1 MPSDRANTVPMT
13 KYVARK
19 GVLSGAN
26 SFMAV
31 SAAVLVI
38 AFLALTIFNLELAD
52 KAYVGLQRL
61 ISTRLAGYFAWVVTL
76 IAGFSLLLAISPFGA
91 VKLGSDDEQPAFGH
105 FSWFAM
111 LFSAGVGTGILFW
124 SVAEP
129 IIHYQGN
136 PLIDLAGIEPNTEA
150 AAIVAQRI
158 TLFHWGI
165 HGWAIYAVIGLCLG
179 YFSYRKGLPLSVRS
193 ALYPMLGNRIYGPLG
208 HAIDLLAIFSTVF
221 GIATSLGL
229 GASQMTAGLK
239 YLFGIEVSALNQLI
253 LIIVVSAIAT
263 LSAVSGV
270 RRGIRRLSEF
280 NIWLSLVLIGFVLL
294 AGPTVTVIWSFL
306 AGTADYLTQ
315 FIPMGVWV
323 DPDKSSAW
331 QGTWTIF
338 YWGWWIA
345 WGPFV
350 GMFMARISRGRTIR
364 QYLFGAL
371 ITPTIAGFFWLC
383 VFGATALSIEQAGV
397 GGLIEVVNTDMTA
410 ALFKTIE
417 LLDIEWATWAIVLLS
432 TILIVT
438 WFVTSSDSGTLVICT
453 MLSMG
458 DTRPPQKFRVF
469 WGMAV
474 GLVAG
479 TLLLAGGLQTLQA
492 ASTIIAVPFSVVILL
507 MIVGL
512 SKSLWQTEMPRYS

>member
-1 MPSDRANTVPMT
+1 MT
-13 KYVARK
+13 EYVAKK
-19 GVLSGAN
+19 GILSGVNA
-26 SFMAV
+26 FMAIT
-31 SAAVLVI
+31 SAALVTV
-38 AFLALTIFNLELAD
+38 FLAFTISNLELAD
-52 KAYVGLQRL
+52 KVYVGLQRL
-61 ISTRLAGYFAWVVTL
+61 ISTELAAYFVWVVTA
-76 IAGFSLLLAISPFGA
+76 IAGFSLILAVSPFGSI
-91 VKLGSDDEQPAFGH
+91 KLGRTDERPAFGV

-129 IIHYQGN
+129 MIHYQGN
-136 PLIDLAGIEPNTEA
+136 PFILYAGIEPNTEA
-150 AAIVAQRI
+150 AANVALRI

-165 HGWAIYAVIGLCLG
+165 HGWAIYTVIGLCLA
-179 YFSYRKGLPLSVRS
+179 YFSYRKQLPLSVRS
-193 ALYPMLGNRIYGPLG
+193 AMYPLIGKRMYGPLG
-208 HAIDLLAIFSTVF
+208 HAIDLLAIFATVF

-229 GASQMTAGLK
+229 GASQMNGGLS
-239 YLFGIEVSALNQLI
+239 YLFGIETSASNQVI
-253 LIIVVSAIAT
+253 LIVVVSAIAT
-263 LSAVSGV
+263 ISAVSGV

-280 NIWLSLVLIGFVLL
+280 NIWLSLVLIGFVLA
-294 AGPTVTVIWSFL
+294 AGPTAVAIWSFL
-306 AGTADYLTQ
+306 AGTADYLVE
-315 FIPMGVWV
+315 FVPMGVWV
-323 DPDKSSAW
+323 DPDKSSGW

-364 QYLFGAL
+364 QYLIGAL
-371 ITPTIAGFFWLC
+371 IAPTIAGFFWLS
-383 VFGATALSIEQAGV
+383 VFGATAMNIEQAGV
-397 GGLIEVVNTDMTA
+397 GGLVEVVNTDMTS

-417 LLDIEWATWAIVLLS
+417 LLGVEWATWAMVFLA

-458 DTRPPQKFRVF
+458 HIQPPRNFRIF

-479 TLLLAGGLQTLQA
+479 ALLLAGGLQTLQA
-492 ASTIIAVPFSVVILL
+492 ASTTIALPFSVVILL
-507 MIVGL
+507 MMLGL
-512 SKSLWQTEMPRYS
+512 SKSLWQTEKRFYY

>member
-1 MPSDRANTVPMT
+1 MT
-13 KYVARK
+13 DYVAKK
-19 GVLSGAN
+19 GILSGAN
-26 SFMAV
+26 SFMAIT
-31 SAAVLVI
+31 AAALVM
-38 AFLALTIFNLELAD
+38 AFLVFTIFNLELAD

-61 ISTRLAGYFAWVVTL
+61 ISTRLATYFVWLVTA
-76 IAGFSLLLAISPFGA
+76 IAGFALLVALSPFGA
-91 VKLGSDDEQPAFGH
+91 VKLGGDDEQPAFGY

-129 IIHYQGN
+129 MIHYQGN
-136 PLIDLAGIEPNTEA
+136 PFIELAGIEPNTEA
-150 AAIVAQRI
+150 AAMVAQRI

-165 HGWAIYAVIGLCLG
+165 HGWAIYAVIGLCLA

-193 ALYPMLGNRIYGPLG
+193 AMYPLLGNRIYGPLG

-229 GASQMTAGLK
+229 GASQMNGGLN
-239 YLFGIEVSALNQLI
+239 YLFGIEISALNQVI

-270 RRGIRRLSEF
+270 QRGIRRLSEF
-280 NIWLSLVLIGFVLL
+280 NIWLSLVLIGFVLV
-294 AGPTVTVIWSFL
+294 AGPTVTLIWSFL
-306 AGTADYLTQ
+306 VGTADYLME
-315 FIPMGVWV
+315 FVPMGVWV
-323 DPDKSSAW
+323 DPDKSSGW
-331 QGTWTIF
+331 QGAWTIF

-364 QYLFGAL
+364 QYMFGTL
-371 ITPTIAGFFWLC
+371 IAPTIAGFFWLC
-383 VFGATALSIEQAGV
+383 VFGATAFNIEQAGV
-397 GGLIEVVNTDMTA
+397 GGLVEVVNTDMTA

-417 LLDIEWATWAIVLLS
+417 FLDVGWATWAMVLLS
-432 TILIVT
+432 TVLIVT

-453 MLSMG
+453 MLSIG
-458 DTRPPQKFRVF
+458 DTRPPRKFRIF

-479 TLLLAGGLQTLQA
+479 ALLLAGGLQTLQA
-492 ASTIIAVPFSVVILL
+492 ASTAIAVPFSVVIML

-512 SKSLWQTEMPRYS
+512 SKSLWQTEPRRYS

>member
-1 MPSDRANTVPMT
+1 MT
-13 KYVARK
+13 EYVTKK
-19 GVLSGAN
+19 GILSGAN
-26 SFMAV
+26 SFMAIT
-31 SAAVLVI
+31 AAALVMV
-38 AFLALTIFNLELAD
+38 FLAFTIFNLELAD

-61 ISTRLAGYFAWVVTL
+61 ISTRLATYFVWLVTA
-76 IAGFSLLLAISPFGA
+76 IAGFALLVALSPFGA
-91 VKLGSDDEQPAFGH
+91 VKLGGDDEQPAFGY

-129 IIHYQGN
+129 MIHYQGN
-136 PLIDLAGIEPNTEA
+136 PFIELAGIEPNTEA

-165 HGWAIYAVIGLCLG
+165 HGWAIYAVIGLCLA

-193 ALYPMLGNRIYGPLG
+193 TMYPLLGNRIYGPLG

-229 GASQMTAGLK
+229 GASQMNGGLN
-239 YLFGIEVSALNQLI
+239 YLFGIEISALNQVI

-280 NIWLSLVLIGFVLL
+280 NIWLSLVLIAFVLA
-294 AGPTVTVIWSFL
+294 AGPTVTLIWSFL
-306 AGTADYLTQ
+306 VGTADYLMEFVT
-315 FIPMGVWV
+315 MGVWV
-323 DPDKSSAW
+323 DPDKSSGW

-364 QYLFGAL
+364 QYLFGTL
-371 ITPTIAGFFWLC
+371 IVPTIAGFFWLC
-383 VFGATALSIEQAGV
+383 VFGATAFNIEQTGV
-397 GGLIEVVNTDMTA
+397 GGLVEVVNTDMTA

-417 LLDIEWATWAIVLLS
+417 FLDVEWATWTMVLLS

-453 MLSMG
+453 MLSIG
-458 DTRPPQKFRVF
+458 DTRPPRKFRIF

-479 TLLLAGGLQTLQA
+479 ALLLAGGLQTLQA
-492 ASTIIAVPFSVVILL
+492 ASTAIAVPFSVVILL
-507 MIVGL
+507 MMVGL
-512 SKSLWQTEMPRYS
+512 SKSLWQTETRRYR

>member
-1 MPSDRANTVPMT
+1 MT
-13 KYVARK
+13 EYVTKK
-19 GVLSGAN
+19 GILSGAN
-26 SFMAV
+26 SFMAIT
-31 SAAVLVI
+31 AAALIMVFLV
-38 AFLALTIFNLELAD
+38 FTIFNLELAD

-61 ISTRLAGYFAWVVTL
+61 ISTRLATYFVWLVTA
-76 IAGFSLLLAISPFGA
+76 IAGFALLVALSPFGA
-91 VKLGSDDEQPAFGH
+91 VKLGGDDEQPAFGY

-129 IIHYQGN
+129 MIHYQGN
-136 PLIDLAGIEPNTEA
+136 PFIELAGIEPNTEA

-165 HGWAIYAVIGLCLG
+165 HGWAIYAVIGLCLA

-193 ALYPMLGNRIYGPLG
+193 TMYPLLGNRIYGPLG

-229 GASQMTAGLK
+229 GASQMNGGLN
-239 YLFGIEVSALNQLI
+239 YLFGIEISALNQVI

-280 NIWLSLVLIGFVLL
+280 NIWLSLVLIAFVLA
-294 AGPTVTVIWSFL
+294 AGPTVTLIWSFL
-306 AGTADYLTQ
+306 VGTADYLMEFVT
-315 FIPMGVWV
+315 MGVWV
-323 DPDKSSAW
+323 DPDKSSGW

-364 QYLFGAL
+364 QYLFGTL
-371 ITPTIAGFFWLC
+371 IVPTIAGFFWLC
-383 VFGATALSIEQAGV
+383 VFGATAFNIEQTGV
-397 GGLIEVVNTDMTA
+397 GGLVEVVNTDMTA

-417 LLDIEWATWAIVLLS
+417 FLDVEWATWTMVLLS

-453 MLSMG
+453 MLSIG
-458 DTRPPQKFRVF
+458 DTRPPRKFRIF

-479 TLLLAGGLQTLQA
+479 ALLLAGGLQTLQA
-492 ASTIIAVPFSVVILL
+492 ASTAIAVPFSVVILL
-507 MIVGL
+507 MMVGL
-512 SKSLWQTEMPRYS
+512 SKSLWQTETRRYR

>member
-1 MPSDRANTVPMT
+1 MT
-13 KYVARK
+13 EYVAKK
-19 GVLSGAN
+19 GILSGAN

-31 SAAVLVI
+31 TAVALILV
-38 AFLALTIFNLELAD
+38 FLAFTIFNLELAD

-61 ISTRLAGYFAWVVTL
+61 ISTRLAAYFVWLVTA
-76 IAGFSLLLAISPFGA
+76 IAGFSLLVAISPFGA
-91 VKLGSDDEQPAFGH
+91 VKLGGDDEQPAFGY

-129 IIHYQGN
+129 MIHYQGN
-136 PLIDLAGIEPNTEA
+136 PFIELAGIEPNTKA
-150 AAIVAQRI
+150 AAVVAQRI

-165 HGWAIYAVIGLCLG
+165 HGWAIYAVIGLCLA

-193 ALYPMLGNRIYGPLG
+193 AMYPLLGNRIYGPLG

-229 GASQMTAGLK
+229 GASQMNGGLN
-239 YLFGIEVSALNQLI
+239 YLFGIEISALNQVI

-280 NIWLSLVLIGFVLL
+280 NIWLSLVLIAFVLA
-294 AGPTVTVIWSFL
+294 AGPTVTLIWSFL
-306 AGTADYLTQ
+306 VGTADYLMEFVT
-315 FIPMGVWV
+315 MGVWV
-323 DPDKSSAW
+323 DPDKSSGW

-364 QYLFGAL
+364 QYLFGTL
-371 ITPTIAGFFWLC
+371 IAPTIAGFFWLC
-383 VFGATALSIEQAGV
+383 VFGATAFNIEQTGA
-397 GGLIEVVNTDMTA
+397 GGLVEVVNNDMTA

-417 LLDIEWATWAIVLLS
+417 FLDVEWATWTMVLLS

-453 MLSMG
+453 MLSIG
-458 DTRPPQKFRVF
+458 DTRPPRKFRIF

-479 TLLLAGGLQTLQA
+479 ALLLAGGLQTLQA
-492 ASTIIAVPFSVVILL
+492 ASTAIAVPFSVVILL
-507 MIVGL
+507 MMVGL
-512 SKSLWQTEMPRYS
+512 SKSLWQTETRRYS

>member
-1 MPSDRANTVPMT
+1 MT
-13 KYVARK
+13 EYVTKK
-19 GVLSGAN
+19 GILSGAN
-26 SFMAV
+26 SFMAIT
-31 SAAVLVI
+31 AAALVMV
-38 AFLALTIFNLELAD
+38 FLAFTIFNLELAD

-61 ISTRLAGYFAWVVTL
+61 ISTRLATYFVWLVTA
-76 IAGFSLLLAISPFGA
+76 IAGFALLVALSPFGA
-91 VKLGSDDEQPAFGH
+91 VKLGGDDEQPAFGY

-129 IIHYQGN
+129 MIHYQGN
-136 PLIDLAGIEPNTEA
+136 PFIELAGIEPNTEA

-165 HGWAIYAVIGLCLG
+165 HGWAIYAVIGLCLA

-193 ALYPMLGNRIYGPLG
+193 TMYPLLGNRIYGPLG

-229 GASQMTAGLK
+229 GASQMNGGLN
-239 YLFGIEVSALNQLI
+239 YLFGIEISALNQVI

-280 NIWLSLVLIGFVLL
+280 NIWLSLVLIAFVLA
-294 AGPTVTVIWSFL
+294 AGPTVTLIWSFL
-306 AGTADYLTQ
+306 VGTADYLMEFVT
-315 FIPMGVWV
+315 MGVWV
-323 DPDKSSAW
+323 DPDKSSGW

-345 WGPFV
+345 LGPFV

-364 QYLFGAL
+364 QYLFGTL
-371 ITPTIAGFFWLC
+371 IVPTIAGFFWLC
-383 VFGATALSIEQAGV
+383 VFGATAFNIEQTGV
-397 GGLIEVVNTDMTA
+397 GGLVEVVNTDMTA

-417 LLDIEWATWAIVLLS
+417 FLDVEWATWTMVLLS

-453 MLSMG
+453 MLSIG
-458 DTRPPQKFRVF
+458 DTRPPRKFRIF

-479 TLLLAGGLQTLQA
+479 ALLLAGGLQTLQA
-492 ASTIIAVPFSVVILL
+492 ALTAIAVPFSVVILL
-507 MIVGL
+507 MMVGL
-512 SKSLWQTEMPRYS
+512 SKSLWQTETRRYR

>member
-1 MPSDRANTVPMT
+1 MT
-13 KYVARK
+13 ELVAKK
-19 GVLSGAN
+19 GMLAGAN
-26 SFMAV
+26 AFMAIT
-31 SAAVLVI
+31 SAALVM
-38 AFLALTIFNLELAD
+38 AFLAFTIFNLELAD
-52 KAYVGLQRL
+52 KAYVDLQRL
-61 ISTRLAGYFAWVVTL
+61 ISTELATYFVWVVTV
-76 IAGFSLLLAISPFGA
+76 IAAFSLILAISPFGA
-91 VKLGSDDEQPAFGH
+91 VKLGDKDERPAFGL

-129 IIHYQGN
+129 MIHYQGN
-136 PLIDLAGIEPNTEA
+136 PFIQHAGIEPYTEA
-150 AAIVAQRI
+150 AATVALRI

-165 HGWAIYAVIGLCLG
+165 HGWAIYAVIGLCLA
-179 YFSYRKGLPLSVRS
+179 YFSYCRKLPLSVRS
-193 ALYPMLGNRIYGPLG
+193 AMYPLLGDRINGPLG
-208 HAIDLLAIFSTVF
+208 HAIDLLAIFATVF

-229 GASQMTAGLK
+229 GASQINSGLN
-239 YLFGIEVSALNQLI
+239 YLFGIEISALNQVI

-280 NIWLSLVLIGFVLL
+280 NIWLSLVLIGFVLV
-294 AGPTVTVIWSFL
+294 AGPTAAAIWSFL
-306 AGTADYLTQ
+306 AGTADYLME
-315 FIPMGVWV
+315 FVPMGVWV
-323 DPDKSSAW
+323 DPDKSSGW
-331 QGTWTIF
+331 QGAWTIF
-338 YWGWWIA
+338 YWGWWIS

-364 QYLFGAL
+364 QYLLGAL
-371 ITPTIAGFFWLC
+371 IAPTIAGFFWLC
-383 VFGATALSIEQAGV
+383 VFGTTAFNIEQAGV
-397 GGLIEVVNTDMTA
+397 GGLVEVVNTDMTA

-417 LLDIEWATWAIVLLS
+417 LLDVEWATWAMVLLS

-458 DTRPPQKFRVF
+458 NTQPPRNFRIF

-479 TLLLAGGLQTLQA
+479 ALLLAGGLQTLQA
-492 ASTIIAVPFSVVILL
+492 ASTAIAVPFSVVILL
-507 MIVGL
+507 MMVGL
-512 SKSLWQTEMPRYS
+512 SKSLWQNEMRRYS

>member
-1 MPSDRANTVPMT
+1 MPSDRANTVPMIEF
-13 KYVARK
+13 VAKK

-52 KAYVGLQRL
+52 KAYVGLQQL
-61 ISTRLAGYFAWVVTL
+61 ISTRLAGYFAWVVTF
-76 IAGFSLLLAISPFGA
+76 IAGFSLLLAVSPFGA
-91 VKLGSDDEQPAFGH
+91 VKLGGDDEQPAFGH

-136 PLIDLAGIEPNTEA
+136 PFIDLAGIEPNTEA

-229 GASQMTAGLK
+229 GASQMNGGLK
-239 YLFGIEVSALNQLI
+239 Y
-253 LIIVVSAIAT
+253 
-263 LSAVSGV
+263 
-270 RRGIRRLSEF
+270 
-280 NIWLSLVLIGFVLL
+280 
-294 AGPTVTVIWSFL
+294 
-306 AGTADYLTQ
+306 
-315 FIPMGVWV
+315 
-323 DPDKSSAW
+323 
-331 QGTWTIF
+331 
-338 YWGWWIA
+338 
-345 WGPFV
+345 
-350 GMFMARISRGRTIR
+350 
-364 QYLFGAL
+364 
-371 ITPTIAGFFWLC
+371 
-383 VFGATALSIEQAGV
+383 
-397 GGLIEVVNTDMTA
+397 
-410 ALFKTIE
+410 
-417 LLDIEWATWAIVLLS
+417 LLDIEWATWPIVLLS

-479 TLLLAGGLQTLQA
+479 ALLLAGGLQTLQA

>member
-1 MPSDRANTVPMT
+1 MT
-13 KYVARK
+13 EYVTKK
-19 GVLSGAN
+19 GILSGAN
-26 SFMAV
+26 SFMAIT
-31 SAAVLVI
+31 AAALIMVFLV
-38 AFLALTIFNLELAD
+38 FTIFNLELAD

-61 ISTRLAGYFAWVVTL
+61 ISTRLATYFVWLVTA
-76 IAGFSLLLAISPFGA
+76 IAGFALLVALSPFGA
-91 VKLGSDDEQPAFGH
+91 VKLGGDDEQPAFGY

-129 IIHYQGN
+129 MIHYQGN
-136 PLIDLAGIEPNTEA
+136 PFIELAGIEPNTEA

-165 HGWAIYAVIGLCLG
+165 HGWAIYAVIGLCLA

-193 ALYPMLGNRIYGPLG
+193 TMYPLLGNRIYGPLG

-229 GASQMTAGLK
+229 GASQMNGGLN
-239 YLFGIEVSALNQLI
+239 YLFGIEISALNQVI

-280 NIWLSLVLIGFVLL
+280 NIWLSLVLIAFVLA
-294 AGPTVTVIWSFL
+294 AGPTVTLIWSFL
-306 AGTADYLTQ
+306 VGTADYLMEFVT
-315 FIPMGVWV
+315 MGVWV
-323 DPDKSSAW
+323 DPDKSSGW

-364 QYLFGAL
+364 QYLFGTL
-371 ITPTIAGFFWLC
+371 IVPTIAGFFWLC
-383 VFGATALSIEQAGV
+383 VFGATAFNIEQTGV
-397 GGLIEVVNTDMTA
+397 GGLVEVVNTDMTA

-417 LLDIEWATWAIVLLS
+417 FLDVEWATWTMVLLS

-453 MLSMG
+453 MLSIG
-458 DTRPPQKFRVF
+458 DTRPPRKFRIF

-479 TLLLAGGLQTLQA
+479 ALLLAGGLQTLQA
-492 ASTIIAVPFSVVILL
+492 ASTAIAVPFSVVILL
-507 MIVGL
+507 MMVGL
-512 SKSLWQTEMPRYS
+512 SKSLWQTETRRYK

>member
-1 MPSDRANTVPMT
+1 MT
-13 KYVARK
+13 EYVAKK

-61 ISTRLAGYFAWVVTL
+61 ISTRLAGYFAWVVTF
-76 IAGFSLLLAISPFGA
+76 IAGFSLLLAVSPFGA
-91 VKLGSDDEQPAFGH
+91 VKLGGDDEQPAFGH

-136 PLIDLAGIEPNTEA
+136 PFIDLAGIEPNTEA

-229 GASQMTAGLK
+229 GASQMNGGLK
-239 YLFGIEVSALNQLI
+239 YLFGIEVSALNQVI

-294 AGPTVTVIWSFL
+294 AGPTVTIVWSFL
-306 AGTADYLTQ
+306 AGTADYLTE
-315 FIPMGVWV
+315 FIPMGVWI
-323 DPDKSSAW
+323 DPDKSS
-331 QGTWTIF
+331 G
-338 YWGWWIA
+338 
-345 WGPFV
+345 
-350 GMFMARISRGRTIR
+350 
-364 QYLFGAL
+364 
-371 ITPTIAGFFWLC
+371 
-383 VFGATALSIEQAGV
+383 
-397 GGLIEVVNTDMTA
+397 
-410 ALFKTIE
+410 
-417 LLDIEWATWAIVLLS
+417 
-432 TILIVT
+432 
-438 WFVTSSDSGTLVICT
+438 
-453 MLSMG
+453 
-458 DTRPPQKFRVF
+458 
-469 WGMAV
+469 
-474 GLVAG
+474 
-479 TLLLAGGLQTLQA
+479 
-492 ASTIIAVPFSVVILL
+492 
-507 MIVGL
+507 
-512 SKSLWQTEMPRYS
+512 

>member
-1 MPSDRANTVPMT
+1 MT
-13 KYVARK
+13 EYVTKK
-19 GVLSGAN
+19 GILSGAN
-26 SFMAV
+26 SFMAIT
-31 SAAVLVI
+31 AAALVMV
-38 AFLALTIFNLELAD
+38 FLAFTIFNLELAD

-61 ISTRLAGYFAWVVTL
+61 ISTRLAAYFVWLVTA
-76 IAGFSLLLAISPFGA
+76 IAGFSLLVAISPFGA
-91 VKLGSDDEQPAFGH
+91 VKLGGDDEQPAFGY

-129 IIHYQGN
+129 MIHYQGN
-136 PLIDLAGIEPNTEA
+136 PFIELAGIEPNTEA
-150 AAIVAQRI
+150 AAMVAQRI

-165 HGWAIYAVIGLCLG
+165 HGWAIYAVIGLCLA

-193 ALYPMLGNRIYGPLG
+193 AMYPLLGNRIYGPLG

-229 GASQMTAGLK
+229 GASQMNGGLN
-239 YLFGIEVSALNQLI
+239 YLFGIEISALNQVI

-280 NIWLSLVLIGFVLL
+280 NIWLSLVLIAFVLA
-294 AGPTVTVIWSFL
+294 AGPTVTLIWSFL
-306 AGTADYLTQ
+306 VGTADYLMEFVT
-315 FIPMGVWV
+315 MGVWV
-323 DPDKSSAW
+323 DPDKSSGW

-364 QYLFGAL
+364 QYLFGTL
-371 ITPTIAGFFWLC
+371 IVPTIAGFFWLC
-383 VFGATALSIEQAGV
+383 IFGATAFNIEQTGV
-397 GGLIEVVNTDMTA
+397 GGLVEVVNTDMTA

-417 LLDIEWATWAIVLLS
+417 FLDVEWATWAMVLLS
-432 TILIVT
+432 TVLIVT

-453 MLSMG
+453 MLSIG
-458 DTRPPQKFRVF
+458 DTRPPRKFRIF

-479 TLLLAGGLQTLQA
+479 VLLLAGGLQTLQA
-492 ASTIIAVPFSVVILL
+492 ASTAIAVPFSVVILL
-507 MIVGL
+507 MMVGL
-512 SKSLWQTEMPRYS
+512 SKSLWQTETRHYR